1 MTQTVV
7 RTQPINLT
15 GLWRLKILPPETR
28 ELLNILGEL
37 RRTSNVEKDEQII
50 DTLDE
55 LAKETMRLLKKKGI
69 SLTVDDFL
77 KERER

>member
-1 MTQTVV
+1 MTQTVI

-28 ELLNILGEL
+28 ELLDILGEL
-37 RRTSNVEKDEQII
+37 RRTSNVEKDEQIL

-55 LAKETMRLLKKKGI
+55 LAKETMGISKKKKI
-69 SLTVDDFL
+69 SLTVEDFL
-77 KERER
+77 RERER

>member
-1 MTQTVV
+1 MAQTVI

-15 GLWRLKILPPETR
+15 GLWRLKVLLPETR
-28 ELLNILGEL
+28 ELLDIMGEL
-37 RRTSNVEKDEQII
+37 RRTGKVEKDEQIL

-55 LAKETMRLLKKKGI
+55 LAKETMEILKKKGI

>member
-1 MTQTVV
+1 MTQTVI

-15 GLWRLKILPPETR
+15 GLCRLKILPPETR
-28 ELLNILGEL
+28 ELLDILGEL

-55 LAKETMRLLKKKGI
+55 LAKETMRILKKKGI

>member
-1 MTQTVV
+1 MLD
-7 RTQPINLT
+7 IM
-15 GLWRLKILPPETR
+15 
-28 ELLNILGEL
+28 GEL
-37 RRTSNVEKDEQII
+37 RRTGKVEKDEQIF

-55 LAKETMRLLKKKGI
+55 LAKETMEILKKKGI